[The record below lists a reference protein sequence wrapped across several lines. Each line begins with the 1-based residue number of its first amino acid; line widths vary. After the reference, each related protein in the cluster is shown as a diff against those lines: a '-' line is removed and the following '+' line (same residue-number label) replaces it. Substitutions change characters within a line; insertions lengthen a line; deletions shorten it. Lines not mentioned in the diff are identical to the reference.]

1 MKVLITVDGS
11 ELALRAVT
19 HAVKV
24 LSGWGGQS
32 GAGAE
37 AHVIT
42 VEPSV
47 RGNVGRFVSKDDLE
61 DYHREE
67 GMKVIEPARALLEQ
81 AGIKCIPHIGVGAPG
96 EVIDQYARDLG
107 VDMII
112 MGSRGLGNIA
122 DMVLGSTS
130 EDVLRL
136 TDKPVLL
143 VK

>member
-24 LSGWGGQS
+24 LRGWGGQS

>member
-24 LSGWGGQS
+24 LSGWGAQP

-37 AHVIT
+37 AHVLT
-42 VEPSV
+42 VQPSV
-47 RGNVGRFVSKDDLE
+47 RGNVGRFVSKDDLD

-67 GMKVIEPARALLEQ
+67 GMKVIEPARAALEQ
-81 AGIKCIPHIGVGAPG
+81 AGINCVPHIGVGDPG
-96 EVIDQYARDLG
+96 PVIDQYARDLG

-112 MGSRGLGNIA
+112 MGTRGLGNIA
-122 DMVLGSTS
+122 DLVLGSTT

-136 TDKPVLL
+136 TERPVLL

>member
-1 MKVLITVDGS
+1 MKLLITVDGS
-11 ELALRAVT
+11 DLALRAIN

-24 LSGWGGQS
+24 LRGWGGQS
-32 GAGAE
+32 AAGAE
-37 AHVIT
+37 AHVLNIQ
-42 VEPSV
+42 PSV
-47 RGNVGRFVSKDDLE
+47 RGNVGMFVSKDDLQ

-81 AGIKCIPHIGVGAPG
+81 AGVKCVPHIGVGDPG
-96 EVIDQYARDLG
+96 PTIDHYARDLG

-112 MGSRGLGNIA
+112 MGTRGLGNIA
-122 DMVLGSTS
+122 DMLLGSTS

-136 TDKPVLL
+136 TDRPVLL